1 MYYPLPCLL
10 VARGLQIGLESDEQI
25 ALFALWCSGSLF
37 VFGRNPGHP
46 RKK

>member
-1 MYYPLPCLL
+1 MHYPLPCPL
-10 VARGLQIGLESDEQI
+10 VARGLWIGLEFDEKN

-37 VFGRNPGHP
+37 VFGRNPGQP